1 MTLMVIGMNHNSA
14 PLVVREKV
22 AIAGE
27 QLHDALV
34 EAHSEQGIAELVIL
48 STCNRT
54 EVFCLLE
61 GEALADAPLAW
72 LSRYHHLEISEL
84 AGYCYVHRD
93 REAVRHLI
101 EVASGLDSMV
111 LGEPQILGQMKSSFS
126 LAEEAATV
134 GPVLARL
141 FQHSFSVAKRVR
153 TDTAIGENPVSVA
166 YAAVDMS
173 RHIFTDLSRANALLI
188 GAGETIELVATH
200 LARSGVRDIVVANRT
215 LGRAREV
222 AQKFDA
228 RPVLLAEVPE
238 ELVTADIVITSTGS
252 QLPILGKGAV
262 ESALKRR
269 KHRPIFMVD
278 IAVPRD
284 VEAEVGELPDVYLY
298 TIDDLR
304 GVVEQNKISRQSEA
318 RKADGIIDGG
328 VQDYFSHRRSL
339 DTVATLKSY
348 RRQAEALRE
357 QELEKALK
365 QLQRGDDPEQVLQL
379 FSRGLT
385 NKLIHQPSV
394 YLKKAGSEGRLEV
407 VSWVRELFSL
417 EEPRDDNDNDNEDV

>member
-1 MTLMVIGMNHNSA
+1 MNHNSA
-14 PLVVREKV
+14 PLAIREKV

-27 QLHDALV
+27 QMVDALV
-34 EAHSEQGIAELVIL
+34 DAQTQAGIAELVIL

-61 GEALADAPLAW
+61 DGVDAEAPLAW
-72 LSRYHHLEISEL
+72 LSRYHHLSNADL
-84 AGYCYVHRD
+84 RSYCYIHRD

-126 LAEEAATV
+126 LAQEAATV
-134 GPVLARL
+134 GPGLARL
-141 FQHSFSVAKRVR
+141 FQHGFALAKRVR

-166 YAAVDMS
+166 FAAVDMS
-173 RHIFTDLSRANALLI
+173 RHIFTDLSQVCVLLI
-188 GAGETIELVATH
+188 GAGETIELVAEH
-200 LARSGVRDIVVANRT
+200 LATNGVQKMVVANRT

-222 AQKFDA
+222 AQKFA
-228 RPVLLAEVPE
+228 AQAVLLSEVPE
-238 ELVTADIVITSTGS
+238 QLVHADIVITSTGS

-269 KHRPIFMVD
+269 KHRPVFMVD

-284 VEAEVGELPDVYLY
+284 VEAEVGDLADVYLY

-304 GVVEQNKISRQSEA
+304 GIVEQNKLSRQSEA
-318 RKADGIIDGG
+318 RKADGIIAQG
-328 VQDYFSHRRSL
+328 VDDYFSHQRSL
-339 DTVATLKSY
+339 QTVETLKHY
-348 RRQAEALRE
+348 RLHADQLRE
-357 QELEKALK
+357 QELEKALR
-365 QLQRGDDPEQVLQL
+365 QLQRGANPEQVLQQ

-385 NKLIHQPSV
+385 NKLIHYPSV
-394 YLKKAGSEGRLEV
+394 TLKKAGSEGRLEV
-407 VSWVRELFSL
+407 VGWVRELFGLDYPSGDHQDNN
-417 EEPRDDNDNDNEDV
+417 EEL

>member
-1 MTLMVIGMNHNSA
+1 MNHNSA
-14 PLVVREKV
+14 PLVVREKA

-27 QLHDALV
+27 QLVDALGDGH
-34 EAHSEQGIAELVIL
+34 AQHGIAELVIL

-61 GEALADAPLAW
+61 DDALSEVPLAW
-72 LSRYHHLEISEL
+72 LSRYHHLDVSEL
-84 AGYCYVHRD
+84 AAYCYTHRD
-93 REAVRHLI
+93 GEAVRHLI
-101 EVASGLDSMV
+101 KVASGLDSMV

-126 LAEEAATV
+126 LAQDAATV

-166 YAAVDMS
+166 FAAVDMS
-173 RHIFTDLSRANALLI
+173 RHIFTDLFRVNALLI

-200 LARSGVRDIVVANRT
+200 LAQNGVKNMVVANRT

-222 AQKFDA
+222 ARKFGA
-228 RPVLLAEVPE
+228 HSVLLSEVPE
-238 ELVTADIVITSTGS
+238 QLVAADIVITSTGS

-262 ESALKRR
+262 ESALKKR
-269 KHRPIFMVD
+269 KHRPVFMVD

-284 VEAEVGELPDVYLY
+284 VEAEVGDLPDVYLY

-304 GVVEQNKISRQSEA
+304 GIVEQNKLSRQSEA
-318 RKADGIIDGG
+318 SKADEIIDQG

-339 DTVATLKSY
+339 DTVETLKSY
-348 RRQAEALRE
+348 RRQAERLRQ
-357 QELEKALK
+357 QELQKALK
-365 QLQRGDDPEQVLQL
+365 QLQRGDDPHEVLQQ

-385 NKLIHQPSV
+385 NKLIHYPSV
-394 YLKKAGSEGRLEV
+394 SLKKAGSEGRLEV
-407 VSWVRELFSL
+407 VTWVRELFGL
-417 EEPRDDNDNDNEDV
+417 DHHRDKDEEP